1 MVPSLFTF
9 LGSLPLSPNGKIDRN
24 ALPALDES
32 SQEAM
37 QGATEPR
44 TEIEELIAQ
53 AWRNVLHIENLSIY
67 DNFFELGGHSL
78 LATQIIARLRETFDR
93 EIPLSALFDAPTVA
107 DLSVEVEKL
116 LRDGDSPIF
125 PPIVPVPRDRPLP
138 LSMNQEHLWH
148 MDQLIPGMH
157 FLNMPYVY
165 RLSGELNIEALG
177 KALKEIVRR
186 HEALRTV
193 FRETEGQP
201 YQIIEDGASFELTEI
216 DLRGSSDGLSEV
228 AVNLLLEERLT
239 PFDLSLGP
247 LFRSKLLRL
256 TNVESLLLLTLHHII
271 SDHWSMQV
279 VLRELTILYGAYAK
293 SLPSPLAEPPVQ
305 FADFAVWEQR
315 CWQSGH
321 MKSQMDYWMKRIVGH
336 LSKSGSAGLS
346 HGVSK
351 VGFERLRRS
360 IAFNEQAFSTIIA
373 IASQESVTPFIVVVA
388 LLSLA
393 IFTLTGNGSI
403 QLGTIVANRGQRSTE
418 NTVGHFMN
426 TVVLYINIRS
436 GMSLRALLQQ
446 VRTATLASY
455 VRQELP
461 FEQLS
466 RTFESE
472 TGNPRAS
479 MFQVLLSYQTGVG
492 DIASDE
498 NLKITP
504 FSWQIPDTL
513 PDLIP
518 TTFDLIVRLR
528 EMSNAIIGEINVRS
542 DVSYDTL
549 DSLVE
554 LFSGSTNMDQLY
566 KKDFVKPSLI

>member
-1 MVPSLFTF
+1 
-9 LGSLPLSPNGKIDRN
+9 
-24 ALPALDES
+24 
-32 SQEAM
+32 
-37 QGATEPR
+37 
-44 TEIEELIAQ
+44 
-53 AWRNVLHIENLSIY
+53 
-67 DNFFELGGHSL
+67 
-78 LATQIIARLRETFDR
+78 
-93 EIPLSALFDAPTVA
+93 
-107 DLSVEVEKL
+107 
-116 LRDGDSPIF
+116 
-125 PPIVPVPRDRPLP
+125 
-138 LSMNQEHLWH
+138 
-148 MDQLIPGMH
+148 
-157 FLNMPYVY
+157 
-165 RLSGELNIEALG
+165 
-177 KALKEIVRR
+177 
-186 HEALRTV
+186 
-193 FRETEGQP
+193 
-201 YQIIEDGASFELTEI
+201 
-216 DLRGSSDGLSEV
+216 
-228 AVNLLLEERLT
+228 
-239 PFDLSLGP
+239 
-247 LFRSKLLRL
+247 
-256 TNVESLLLLTLHHII
+256 
-271 SDHWSMQV
+271 
-279 VLRELTILYGAYAK
+279 
-293 SLPSPLAEPPVQ
+293 
-305 FADFAVWEQR
+305 
-315 CWQSGH
+315 

-418 NTVGHFMN
+418 NTVGHFM
-426 TVVLYINIRS
+426 
-436 GMSLRALLQQ
+436 
-446 VRTATLASY
+446 
-455 VRQELP
+455 RQELP